1 LGLNNIDR
9 NDLERSV
16 AFSSGIFLLF
26 AVGITR
32 LFELFQNVG
41 LARLAKGIINDVAE

>member
-9 NDLERSV
+9 DELERSV

-41 LARLAKGIINDVAE
+41 GWQDWRKELLMM